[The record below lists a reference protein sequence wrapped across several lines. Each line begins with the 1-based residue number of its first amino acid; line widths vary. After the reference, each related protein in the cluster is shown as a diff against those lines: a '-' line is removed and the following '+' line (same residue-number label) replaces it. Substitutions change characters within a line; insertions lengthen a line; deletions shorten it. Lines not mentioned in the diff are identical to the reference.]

1 MSSNQFPTPS
11 VPQHLILAQLQQLRD
26 NDPSWYGSKM
36 FIGGSYFGGED
47 VLKLSNNASRLYQN
61 YNALYAGKM
70 FPSLVAIEKEVVSWC
85 LDLLGASSD
94 GGGSLTSGGTESLLL
109 AVMAARDWA
118 RAKKPTPDKPEI
130 LIPEAAHPGFDKAAH
145 LMDLKPVRL
154 SQSPQ
159 YRADTTQ
166 LENAVTPNTIMIIG
180 SAPSY
185 PYGITD
191 PICEIAE
198 IAQRHQLWCHV
209 DACHGGFILPFA
221 RQLGR
226 TSPDFDFSVAGVTSI
241 SVDIHKLGYAN
252 KGVSALLLANSDL
265 QQYQRYTF
273 TNWPAG
279 LYTTMGISGSR
290 SAGGL
295 SSAWAVIKHLGTTG
309 YQEIVSEILQARDQ
323 LIDGIK
329 RINGLHVVGNPDS
342 YLVAIGSDKF
352 DVLEIDNIMSDKG
365 WINNQLHKPPAMHL
379 FLDRANAMN
388 IEHYLN
394 ELVDT
399 ITAYHAGERA
409 VERDPTEY
417 AR

>member
-1 MSSNQFPTPS
+1 MSTNQFPLSGT
-11 VPQHLILAQLQQLRD
+11 PQHLVLAQLQELRNSD
-26 NDPSWYGSKM
+26 AGWYGPKM
-36 FIGGSYFGGED
+36 FIGGSYFGGEN
-47 VLKLSNNASRLYQN
+47 VLELSNNASRLYQN

-70 FPSLVAIEKEVVSWC
+70 FPSLVAIEKKVISSC
-85 LDLLGASSD
+85 LDLLGASSN
-94 GGGSLTSGGTESLLL
+94 GGGSLTTGGTESLLL
-109 AVMAARDWA
+109 AVMAARNWA
-118 RAKKPTPDKPEI
+118 KVKRPTSNKPEI

-154 SQSPQ
+154 SQSPE

-191 PICEIAE
+191 PICKIAD

-226 TSPDFDFSVAGVTSI
+226 TVPEFDFSVAGVTSI

-252 KGVSALLLANSDL
+252 KGVSALLVANSEL
-265 QQYQRYTF
+265 QEYQRYSF

-279 LYTTMGISGSR
+279 LYTTIK
-290 SAGGL
+290 GL
-295 SSAWAVIKHLGTTG
+295 F
-309 YQEIVSEILQARDQ
+309 
-323 LIDGIK
+323 
-329 RINGLHVVGNPDS
+329 VVGNPDC
-342 YLVAIGSDKF
+342 YLVAIGSDDL
-352 DVLEIDNIMSDKG
+352 DVLGIDNMMSDKG
-365 WINNQLHKPPAMHL
+365 WVTSQLHKPPAIHL

-388 IEHYLN
+388 IENYLN
-394 ELVDT
+394 ELIEV
-399 ITAYHAGERA
+399 ITAYRAGERA
-409 VERDPTEY
+409 AERDSTAY

>member
-1 MSSNQFPTPS
+1 
-11 VPQHLILAQLQQLRD
+11 
-26 NDPSWYGSKM
+26 M

-47 VLKLSNNASRLYQN
+47 VLELSNNASRLYQN
-61 YNALYAGKM
+61 HNALYAGKM

-85 LDLLGASSD
+85 LDLLGAPSD
-94 GGGSLTSGGTESLLL
+94 AGGSLTSGGTESLLL

-118 RAKKPTPDKPEI
+118 RTKKPTPDQPEI

-159 YRADTTQ
+159 YRANATQ

-191 PICEIAE
+191 PICEIAD
-198 IAQRHQLWCHV
+198 IAQRHRLWCHV

-226 TSPDFDFSVAGVTSI
+226 NTPDFDFSVAGVTSI

-265 QQYQRYTF
+265 QKYQQYTF

-309 YQEIVSEILQARDQ
+309 YQEIVSEILEARDR
-323 LIDGIK
+323 LIDGIN
-329 RINGLHVVGNPDS
+329 RINGLHVVGSPDS
-342 YLVAIGSDKF
+342 YLVAIGSDDF
-352 DVLEIDNIMSDKG
+352 DVLEIDNLMSDKG
-365 WINNQLHKPPAMHL
+365 WINSQLHKPPAMHL

-388 IEHYLN
+388 IEQYLN
-394 ELVDT
+394 ELADT

-409 VERDPTEY
+409 AERDPTEY
-417 AR
+417 AL